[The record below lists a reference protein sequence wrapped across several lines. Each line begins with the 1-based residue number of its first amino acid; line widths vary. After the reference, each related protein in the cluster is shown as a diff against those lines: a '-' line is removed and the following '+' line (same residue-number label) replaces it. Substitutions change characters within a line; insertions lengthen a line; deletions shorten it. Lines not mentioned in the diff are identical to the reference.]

1 MPENKPENKPENFE
15 FRFKNTG
22 KPLRAPRPKT
32 CYAPLMLVR
41 WIIAL
46 LLCATTAT
54 AIQRPETKATLRSLT
69 RLPRLE
75 PQFSL
80 DFSADRGFA
89 IFDTS
94 PDPTTAAAELR
105 QQLTTA
111 SHDARKYLELAG
123 LRHLGSELN
132 ATRDFQRAA
141 EALRRR
147 LDTEPGN
154 TRLRIDLAQAL
165 HGTGR
170 ASEAESIFREAIARA
185 STATNQVLF
194 SAFLEARAWE
204 VAAGISNW
212 RGRRPYAEL
221 SRRMLGRQPSTET
234 IDRAAQLFN
243 ESLAAAREAVQ
254 LADDYAPAHHRLA
267 VAIASQQCFQSMR
280 RRLAG
285 HDFAAAPIESAIFT
299 EAALPHLERAADLD
313 HENPIRRAT
322 VVLWRALAAA
332 AEKRLPLEDGNLWNN
347 LPDETRRQIQNGLE
361 SLRGAGGS
369 ATGPA
374 AEALGSLRYI
384 LQNDLQ
390 GAADDLRRAIGFIPN
405 SEQLWETL
413 ILVLSQTRD
422 DFELAAV
429 CEARVILRPTV
440 RNRVLLAKAHE
451 KLGNRP
457 RAIQELNYALALNS
471 NDFAANLALAALL
484 VRNSTGADD
493 LSPRIRQSLI
503 NAERALRG
511 NSNGPHLLDL
521 ALTQSIYHALIDEPE
536 RAREILKAAQAF
548 DKNDP
553 AVEAALNAIGY

>member
-1 MPENKPENKPENFE
+1 
-15 FRFKNTG
+15 
-22 KPLRAPRPKT
+22 
-32 CYAPLMLVR
+32 MLVR
-41 WIIAL
+41 WIFAL
-46 LLCATTAT
+46 LLCATSAI
-54 AIQRPETKATLRSLT
+54 AIQRPEAKATLRSLT

-89 IFDTS
+89 IFDIS
-94 PDPTTAAAELR
+94 PDPTSAAAELR
-105 QQLTTA
+105 QQLTIA
-111 SHDARKYLELAG
+111 SPDARKYLDLAG
-123 LRHLGSELN
+123 LRHLASDIN

-141 EALRRR
+141 DALRRR

-165 HGTGR
+165 HGMGR

-185 STATNQVLF
+185 SNSTNQVLF

-204 VAAGISNW
+204 VAAGTSNW

-221 SRRMLGRQPSTET
+221 SRRMLGRDPSTET
-234 IDRAAQLFN
+234 IDRAAHLFT
-243 ESLAAAREAVQ
+243 ESLAAAREAVH
-254 LADDYAPAHHRLA
+254 LADDYAPAHHRLG
-267 VAIASQQCFQSMR
+267 VAIASQQCFEAMR

-285 HDFAAAPIESAIFT
+285 QDFAAAPIESAIFT
-299 EAALPHLERAADLD
+299 EAALPHLERAADID

-322 VVLWRALAAA
+322 AVLWRALAAA
-332 AEKRLPLEDGNLWNN
+332 AQKRVPLEDGNLWNY
-347 LPDETRRQIQNGLE
+347 LPEETRRQIQNGFE
-361 SLRGAGGS
+361 ALRGAGGS
-369 ATGPA
+369 ATGQA
-374 AEALGSLRYI
+374 AEALGSLRYV

-413 ILVLSQTRD
+413 CLVLSQTRD

-451 KLGNRP
+451 KLGNRA

-471 NDFAANLALAALL
+471 NDFTANLTLATLL
-484 VRNSTGADD
+484 MRDSTSADD

-503 NAERALRG
+503 NAERALRTQ
-511 NSNGPHLLDL
+511 SNGPHLLDL